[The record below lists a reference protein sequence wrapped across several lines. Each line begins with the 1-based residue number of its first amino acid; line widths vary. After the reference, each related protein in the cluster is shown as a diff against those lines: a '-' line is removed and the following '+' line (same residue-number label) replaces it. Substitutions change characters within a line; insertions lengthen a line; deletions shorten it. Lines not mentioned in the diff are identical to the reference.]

1 MHLGCL
7 HPKKRT
13 YPKAFLRSS
22 AWMAIALRKGQP
34 SRRILSHL
42 CSHPSV
48 SASSRS
54 TCPLPLLQ
62 GRANRER
69 APGHGYHHVNII
81 LGIAV
86 GSTMKAEAFLHP
98 PPADFYPRP
107 GRSLLLNLFLKEK
120 ANPSSARPVLP
131 RYPWQRGYPR
141 GPICRRIRRTTS
153 SCMQRDRTL
162 QGLSAP
168 Q

>member
-1 MHLGCL
+1 MDGYRVEKRAAI
-7 HPKKRT
+7 KKDFE
-13 YPKAFLRSS
+13 P
-22 AWMAIALRKGQP
+22 
-34 SRRILSHL
+34 
-42 CSHPSV
+42 
-48 SASSRS
+48 
-54 TCPLPLLQ
+54 PLL
-62 GRANRER
+62 
-69 APGHGYHHVNII
+69 APIDFSVFPVNMPIAPLAGPGEPGESSWTWLPSCQYHPRDRRGVNDE
-81 LGIAV
+81 G
-86 GSTMKAEAFLHP
+86 GSFPPP